1 MAKPLVALADLRQG
15 ESGRVLGI
23 SQKCHGLERRR
34 LLDLGVLPG
43 TVITAEMR
51 SPSGD
56 PTAYRIRDAVI
67 GLRAEQARMINI
79 API

>member
-1 MAKPLVALADLRQG
+1 MPNIDIALADLRYG
-15 ESGRVLGI
+15 ESGRVLSI
-23 SQKCHGLERRR
+23 SQQFEGMVRRR